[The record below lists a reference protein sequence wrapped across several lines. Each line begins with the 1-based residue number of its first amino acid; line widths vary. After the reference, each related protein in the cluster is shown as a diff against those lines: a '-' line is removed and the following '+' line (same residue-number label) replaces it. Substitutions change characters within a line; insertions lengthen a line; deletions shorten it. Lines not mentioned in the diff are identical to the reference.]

1 MVLMDFSIF
10 PVGKGESLSPYV
22 ARVVRVI
29 DESGLPYRLHAMGTT
44 VEGELDQLLDLL
56 RRCFEELRQDCDR
69 IVCRVYFD
77 DRKGRVGAL
86 DEKVLSVE
94 RQLGRHLPGAVHRP
108 DAHSTEGPGQ

>member
-22 ARVVRVI
+22 ARVVRIV

-56 RRCFEELRQDCDR
+56 RRCFAELRRDCNR

-77 DRKGRVGAL
+77 DRKGRSGAL

-94 RQLGRHLPGAVHRP
+94 RQLGRHLAGAIHAP
-108 DAHSTEGPGQ
+108 SAHTSESPEQ